1 MINRHIE
8 DIIKSKKI
16 ADPKYSQQH
25 LVFDSSGNIVDNLG
39 DSVAFSCDAVIIVGT
54 VGSFSTIAGIQ
65 IQIEGE
71 GQPIKVLSSFDVSN
85 MFYTNESG
93 YPDNYF
99 VLKGSI
105 LIKVSGNIKAKLV
118 LPAAFTGNDASLES
132 ASIKLSVV
140 SHSIYS

>member
-8 DIIKSKKI
+8 DIVKSKHI

-25 LVFDSSGNIVDNLG
+25 IVFDSTGNIVDNLG
-39 DSVAFSCDAVIIVGT
+39 DSVAFLCDAVIIVGT
-54 VGSFSTIAGIQ
+54 VGAFSTIAGIQ

-71 GQPIKVLSSFDVSN
+71 GQPIKVISSFDISN
-85 MFYTNESG
+85 MFYTNEDG

-99 VLKGSI
+99 VLKSSI
-105 LIKVSGNIKAKLV
+105 LTKFSGNIKAKLV
-118 LPAAFTGNDASLES
+118 LPSAFTSDATLES

-140 SHSIYS
+140 SQSIYS